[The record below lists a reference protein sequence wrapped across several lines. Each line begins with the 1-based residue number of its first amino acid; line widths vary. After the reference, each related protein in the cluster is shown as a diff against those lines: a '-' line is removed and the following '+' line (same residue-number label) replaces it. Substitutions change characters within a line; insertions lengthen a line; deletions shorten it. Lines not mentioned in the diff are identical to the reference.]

1 MQGLG
6 FDIEVDEFSGP
17 LDLLC
22 KLIET
27 GQMEASRIR
36 VSDLIATYAAYL
48 SVEKAIP
55 LGRVSEFISLTAR
68 LLLVKVRGLFP
79 KGPAVVTDRGMF
91 NPTED
96 FADEVLRAAILRYRP
111 FRNAS
116 RVLAER
122 LALRQRIFLRQPKEA
137 DQPLFDFGDLYSLA
151 KLWWDLI
158 LAKDGA
164 GPEGSVGPSEEMLGF
179 EQSEPDA
186 AQVERRMDE
195 IVSSLRGKGPI
206 PFRAILGERTGRR
219 AVVVSLLALLELAR
233 LGILKLQQEGRFGE
247 LRFEIA

>member
-1 MQGLG
+1 M
-6 FDIEVDEFSGP
+6 P
-17 LDLLC
+17 L
-22 KLIET
+22 
-27 GQMEASRIR
+27 
-36 VSDLIATYAAYL
+36 V
-48 SVEKAIP
+48 
-55 LGRVSEFISLTAR
+55 RVSEFISLTAR

-96 FADEVLRAAILRYRP
+96 FADEVLRAAISRYRP

-206 PFRAILGERTGRR
+206 PFRTILGERTGRR

-233 LGILKLQQEGRFGE
+233 LGVLKLQQEGRFDE
-247 LRFEIA
+247 LRFEIS